1 MQLKP
6 DTEKALNAWLGSA
19 TWWTNKPLDM
29 ARFYD
34 FVDQYLLDH
43 GFSLEI
49 AGLWKLICE
58 RTNHSASEVG
68 NGLLDEVIQNR
79 VALATTILTYWNR
92 MENQKPSAGGD
103 ARSVNQAA

>member
-43 GFSLEI
+43 GFSLEV

-58 RTNHSASEVG
+58 KSNSFADEVG
-68 NGLLDEVIQNR
+68 NGFLDEVIQNR
-79 VALATTILTYWNR
+79 IGLAIKILTYWQR
-92 MENQKPSAGGD
+92 MENQGANAHKNL
-103 ARSVNQAA
+103 SVIRAA